1 MKKQILKF
9 FQIIFVAIVCLTFAG
24 CMGSD
29 PDNPDSEAG
38 VSLLGVK
45 VLRKPLSYDFEGN
58 VPENEGE
65 VDFYRHFANNIITQL
80 FAIYGN
86 FNYFGLIAKDENGTP
101 LFDNIFKQINSQSQN
116 AQVGELAAMFE
127 QNPDQFVYFY
137 DAIRYQTTSV
147 EEDAQSHS
155 YTITVDA
162 SKAWNWS
169 VSQDNTNY
177 NMLPLA
183 YNGSQQGNLIKT
195 TFESKENEVPS
206 AGSYSLTYN
215 SFNYYYSGQDQ
226 EYYTFIPLA
235 YQSAFINEDYI
246 DALTYTIYSLVLG
259 LEPNEMTVSYDG
271 GEPTLTV
278 VGYGATAEKSSA
290 ALALEDVKITFNQLG
305 SYVGLT
311 QRNKD
316 QIVDFVLEEVI
327 GQAALSMPTNINPT
341 FKYDFYYEDVVTA
354 IVDYCGSLTT
364 IGNENQET
372 GEGSTTVGG
381 SFMAS
386 EVVNYPVTSFFSML
400 EGDPFA
406 YTGAYEY
413 QSVVLM
419 PDVSAEKPVIRI
431 TDLWLDFKYDANEDG
446 DEIYDPTKSI
456 TIEVILRWNKGDGSP
471 IKEAKQSITVPD
483 GPIDVGEDGW
493 FLEFELERDDLF
505 GEVVELGAF
514 NCPEALNP
522 PEGERLLTLTGL
534 SDARRY
540 YKVMESA
547 TYGGYGVLDETKI
560 AGSYLEIAYN
570 VEKAPGDTTTN
581 YAFYT
586 AISNLGEEAT
596 WPGSPEWH

>member
-1 MKKQILKF
+1 M
-9 FQIIFVAIVCLTFAG
+9 FVAIVCLTFAG

-58 VPENEGE
+58 VPENDGTT
-65 VDFYRHFANNIITQL
+65 DFYYTYATDIVSYL
-80 FAIYGN
+80 FYTYGN
-86 FNYFGLIAKDENGTP
+86 FNTDPDSNGQWFAYLYQETG
-101 LFDNIFKQINSQSQN
+101 N
-116 AQVGELAAMFE
+116 AQMGALAE
-127 QNPDQFVYFY
+127 QFATNPDDFVYFY
-137 DAIRYQTTSV
+137 DAIRHQVTSV
-147 EEDAQSHS
+147 QQDASTHN
-155 YTITVDA
+155 YVVTVDT
-162 SKAWNWS
+162 SRAWNWS
-169 VSQDNTNY
+169 
-177 NMLPLA
+177 L
-183 YNGSQQGNLIKT
+183 
-195 TFESKENEVPS
+195 
-206 AGSYSLTYN
+206 SYDATGYPVLTYELNKSGVVSGSNITNTFVNDGSTNEFSYEFFN
-215 SFNYYYSGQDQ
+215 SYYSGADDVNLFSPTQ
-226 EYYTFIPLA
+226 F
-235 YQSAFINEDYI
+235 QSAYVNEDYI
-246 DALTYTIYSLVLG
+246 NGLTYAIYSLVLG
-259 LEPNEMTVSYDG
+259 LEPAAMSVDYSSG
-271 GEPTLTV
+271 APVLTV
-278 VGYGATAEKSSA
+278 EGYAATADQTSA
-290 ALALEDVKITFNQLG
+290 EIALANVKLLFNQLG

-341 FKYDFYYEDVVTA
+341 FKYDFYYEDVVAA
-354 IVDYCGSLTT
+354 IVDYCGSLTI

-400 EGDPFA
+400 EGDPFV

-560 AGSYLEIAYN
+560 EGSYLEIAYN